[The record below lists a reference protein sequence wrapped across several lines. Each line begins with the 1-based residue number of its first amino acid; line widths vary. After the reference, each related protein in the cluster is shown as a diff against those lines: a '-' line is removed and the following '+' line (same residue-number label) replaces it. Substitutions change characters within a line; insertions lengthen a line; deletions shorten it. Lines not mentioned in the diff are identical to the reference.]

1 MKRNLSLLAG
11 KKTADL
17 ASIATLVLLT
27 LVVFRDYLSGQR
39 SPSWDFLGDY
49 LTNAISWWNL
59 GSFFS
64 PAIYIPYAFSGYPA
78 YLSAQ
83 SSGWYF
89 PYVFLDVFNLI
100 SSYPL
105 AVLQVLTI
113 IFGVVGFYFFSK
125 SWNVKP
131 IISLTVSIGY
141 LFTPGFFT
149 SASHI
154 DIVRAWAFMP
164 WLLLALKPKEKNS
177 SVNIALTGL
186 LSFQY
191 LIGIYPGVIIASV
204 YIFALYIPLLIW
216 MFRPNL
222 KKYFTFQLLPL
233 AAGALL
239 ALIKWLP
246 FVFEERLFRGGNTVV
261 VNQGILS
268 TLLYP
273 YQTTILPNDITMR
286 SLFIMPILVV
296 SLTLINKI
304 TKPIIFFSSVAVFSI
319 VLGFDFSQ
327 SSPWQN
333 SLPLLGESR
342 FRTTDFKLFLTIAI
356 LMLSAFAIQQA
367 LEKGLSLLHAGASL
381 TVAFG
386 YFWLLNRFAK
396 NGGLLADVLGP
407 GNLMARFVGITFLF
421 IILILLLRKLI
432 NLRFLTL
439 ITNAILILNVTFAGW
454 YWSAQS
460 PAVWSNDRVAAEQF
474 YYGETSSEINKR
486 VKDYEPSFREERSG
500 PTFPIPYPAELTFQT
515 WNKSEIDKSFT
526 LGGLVSLKG
535 VTRYEDLLEIAMSK
549 DGVEY
554 FELLRQPLSAWVVD
568 KEQANLETAKCIID
582 NSCTNLNVNSKV
594 TNWKPSRYSIELSDA
609 ASGLLVTNE
618 VAWAGWH
625 AKVCSTSSCSI
636 IPVASDLGNKLV
648 AVQITDNVNS
658 VEFFYKQ
665 PYKTE
670 SWVGFSIGVS
680 LLLFLVVINNK
691 SRKNLVYK

>member
-1 MKRNLSLLAG
+1 MKRNLSLLVG

-17 ASIATLVLLT
+17 ACIATLVLLT

-78 YLSAQ
+78 YL
-83 SSGWYF
+83 
-89 PYVFLDVFNLI
+89 
-100 SSYPL
+100 
-105 AVLQVLTI
+105 
-113 IFGVVGFYFFSK
+113 
-125 SWNVKP
+125 
-131 IISLTVSIGY
+131 
-141 LFTPGFFT
+141 
-149 SASHI
+149 
-154 DIVRAWAFMP
+154 
-164 WLLLALKPKEKNS
+164 
-177 SVNIALTGL
+177 
-186 LSFQY
+186 
-191 LIGIYPGVIIASV
+191 
-204 YIFALYIPLLIW
+204 
-216 MFRPNL
+216 
-222 KKYFTFQLLPL
+222 
-233 AAGALL
+233 
-239 ALIKWLP
+239 
-246 FVFEERLFRGGNTVV
+246 
-261 VNQGILS
+261 
-268 TLLYP
+268 
-273 YQTTILPNDITMR
+273 
-286 SLFIMPILVV
+286 
-296 SLTLINKI
+296 
-304 TKPIIFFSSVAVFSI
+304 
-319 VLGFDFSQ
+319 
-327 SSPWQN
+327 
-333 SLPLLGESR
+333 
-342 FRTTDFKLFLTIAI
+342 
-356 LMLSAFAIQQA
+356 
-367 LEKGLSLLHAGASL
+367 
-381 TVAFG
+381 
-386 YFWLLNRFAK
+386 
-396 NGGLLADVLGP
+396 
-407 GNLMARFVGITFLF
+407 
-421 IILILLLRKLI
+421 
-432 NLRFLTL
+432 
-439 ITNAILILNVTFAGW
+439 
-454 YWSAQS
+454 SAQS

-535 VTRYEDLLEIAMSK
+535 VTRYEDLLETAMSK

-625 AKVCSTSSCSI
+625 AKVCSTSSCSV

-648 AVQITDNVNS
+648 AVQITDNANS

>member
-1 MKRNLSLLAG
+1 MKRNLSLSAG

-17 ASIATLVLLT
+17 ASITTLILLT
-27 LVVFRDYLSGQR
+27 LVVFRDYLSGKK

-64 PAIYIPYAFSGYPA
+64 PATYIPYAFSGYPA

-83 SSGWYF
+83 SSAWYF
-89 PYVFLDVFNLI
+89 PYVFLDIFNLI

-113 IFGVVGFYFFSK
+113 IIGVIGFYFFSK
-125 SWNVKP
+125 SWNVRP
-131 IISLTVSIGY
+131 IISLAVSIGY

-164 WLLLALKPKEKNS
+164 WLLLTLKPREKNS
-177 SVNIALTGL
+177 SAIIALTGL

-216 MFRPNL
+216 IFKPNL
-222 KKYFTFQLLPL
+222 KKYFIFQLLPL

-273 YQTTILPNDITMR
+273 YETTILPNDITMR
-286 SLFIMPILVV
+286 SLFIMPILVI
-296 SLTLINKI
+296 SITLLKKI

-327 SSPWQN
+327 SNPWQN

-367 LEKGLSLLHAGASL
+367 FEKGLLLLHAGASL
-381 TVAFG
+381 TITFG

-396 NGGLLADVLGP
+396 NGGLLADVLVP

-421 IILILLLRKLI
+421 IILILVLYRSLS
-432 NLRFLTL
+432 LRFLTQ
-439 ITNAILILNVTFAGW
+439 IMNATLILNVTFVGW

-460 PAVWSNDRVAAEQF
+460 TAVWSNDRVAAEQF

-535 VTRYEDLLEIAMSK
+535 VTRYEDLLKTAMSK

-568 KEQANLETAKCIID
+568 KEQANLETAKCIIENTCI
-582 NSCTNLNVNSKV
+582 NSDIKTRIIS
-594 TNWKPSRYSIELSDA
+594 WEPSRYSVSLSEPA
-609 ASGLLVTNE
+609 NGLLVTNE
-618 VAWAGWH
+618 VAWKGWK
-625 AKVCSTSSCSI
+625 AKVCYENYCEIKSVTADVSDKMVSI
-636 IPVASDLGNKLV
+636 IL
-648 AVQITDNVNS
+648 NS
-658 VEFFYKQ
+658 KIKTVEFFFEQ
-665 PYKTE
+665 PYKVE
-670 SWVGFSIGVS
+670 SWVSFGAGVFM
-680 LLLFLVVINNK
+680 LFVVILFH
-691 SRKNLVYK
+691 SRIKDKNF